1 MFNILE
7 VFALK
12 ELRPHAVQ
20 RHLIDFRRT
29 SVKNRK
35 KIPQGRVRKMFWL
48 DHDRTHS
55 LLIFG
60 VKVWFWEQ

>member
-35 KIPQGRVRKMFWL
+35 KIPQGRVRKMF
-48 DHDRTHS
+48 
-55 LLIFG
+55 
-60 VKVWFWEQ
+60 